1 MTYVPKV
8 FTSGAVL
15 PALSLNELDGNIDHV
30 REESNYQT
38 ILTQHKTELVTT
50 LGGAGNL
57 GFRLILDGA
66 TYLGTPAY
74 GTGAKVIA
82 DIGLGGVTVGL
93 HYIRLSGVRE
103 SGGSIVEN
111 FSLPGVARFVR
122 TPDLNYLTLWATFV
136 SYSGSIWTMADVT
149 LIGHREVKGW

>member
-1 MTYVPKV
+1 MTFTPKT
-8 FTSGAVL
+8 FTSGNVL
-15 PALSLNELDGNIDHV
+15 PALSLNEMDANDDHV
-30 REESNYQT
+30 REETSYRT
-38 ILTQHKTELVTT
+38 LLVQHKTELVTT

-57 GFRLILDGA
+57 GTRLILDGA

-74 GTGAKVIA
+74 GAGAKVIG
-82 DIGLGGVTVGL
+82 DISLGGVAVGL

-111 FSLPGVARFVR
+111 FSLPGVVRFVR
-122 TPDLNYLTLWATFV
+122 TPDLNYLTLWFTFGG
-136 SYSGSIWTMADVT
+136 YAGSIWTTTDVT